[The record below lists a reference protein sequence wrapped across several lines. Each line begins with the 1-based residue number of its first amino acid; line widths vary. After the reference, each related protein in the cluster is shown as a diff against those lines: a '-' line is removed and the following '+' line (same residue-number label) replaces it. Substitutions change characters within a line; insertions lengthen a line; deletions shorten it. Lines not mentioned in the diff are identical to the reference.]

1 MQRSCPA
8 SLRQVVQDAGKRQ
21 QRWLCQLPGNL
32 TCVWHSQQWW
42 WAEAVA
48 GLVFSVLLPRAGLH
62 DWTADS
68 RGKAAGV
75 PEWGQRRLLRVLP
88 AGVCMKE
95 VVAMAVPSQ
104 RSELWASG
112 GFQGF
117 QRHFCRGQT
126 SEVKVNESGYAF
138 NTSRKYY
145 VHQSIIGQKNGPKS
159 TDLWQLSGEKRKPGC
174 CSLHC
179 TFPSHPDHQ
188 CQPCTVSGESNGS
201 APLHDHI
208 WC

>member
-1 MQRSCPA
+1 MLFISFTTFSKHQNKTLSGAKTPFWREKMQRSCPA

-68 RGKAAGV
+68 RGKAAAV
-75 PEWGQRRLLRVLP
+75 PEWGQRRLLRVPP

-112 GFQGF
+112 GFQG
-117 QRHFCRGQT
+117 
-126 SEVKVNESGYAF
+126 SETFLLGANQWS
-138 NTSRKYY
+138 
-145 VHQSIIGQKNGPKS
+145 Q
-159 TDLWQLSGEKRKPGC
+159 GEW
-174 CSLHC
+174 
-179 TFPSHPDHQ
+179 
-188 CQPCTVSGESNGS
+188 
-201 APLHDHI
+201 I
-208 WC
+208 WLCF